1 MTILSEKVDKDGGV
15 HLSGDGQ
22 FDSRGYSAYICR
34 FSIMDVQSKLLV
46 DFETSRKPRGGN
58 SMILEKSGHELCLP
72 RVIGDL
78 QLLTGIDHPVLSFT
92 TDRCVNLTQAMKN
105 YPSIHHYY
113 DSWHWIRDKS
123 GYDMRSEMAVIHW
136 NALQFEEA
144 AGERK
149 VIFKSPFFCKTK
161 KKVIMKSRKSPAKNL
176 WRDQVL
182 NMTKSLFLN
191 RSVQEPMDMEEEEIV
206 TRAETEAEM
215 YRQPGTS
222 TAGL

>member
-1 MTILSEKVDKDGGV
+1 MYELQKKEVMTILSEKVDKDGGV

-113 DSWHWIRDKS
+113 DSWHWIRSIRK
-123 GYDMRSEMAVIHW
+123 EI
-136 NALQFEEA
+136 
-144 AGERK
+144 GEVR
-149 VIFKSPFFCKTK
+149 
-161 KKVIMKSRKSPAKNL
+161 
-176 WRDQVL
+176 
-182 NMTKSLFLN
+182 
-191 RSVQEPMDMEEEEIV
+191 
-206 TRAETEAEM
+206 
-215 YRQPGTS
+215 
-222 TAGL
+222 